1 MDTKYTRCPNCG
13 MTAEGIPASAAP
25 GGTPVPPSRGV
36 AAGAGAQTP
45 GVDALAPMTQAQGD
59 QIIQLLRRS
68 APLRID
74 VVGPAVSASQILQV
88 IAAVVLVVGVLGLIG
103 AVVTAINFDF
113 WGGILLGVVVAA
125 TLCVRLR

>member
-1 MDTKYTRCPNCG
+1 
-13 MTAEGIPASAAP
+13 
-25 GGTPVPPSRGV
+25 
-36 AAGAGAQTP
+36 
-45 GVDALAPMTQAQGD
+45 MTQAQGD